1 MKSKPLHLF
10 CLIMNKAE
18 SEHKNR
24 KCKDKAKTIDFQFHI
39 GAELDLN
46 WSCYYPTSET
56 KENKN

>member
-1 MKSKPLHLF
+1 
-10 CLIMNKAE
+10 MNKAE